1 MEHVTTMTIHW
12 DTFIDKLFQAKDIGK
27 TALQEL
33 EPGREL
39 IRHLMEQDLPFD
51 YILDVP
57 DSAFEAAETILGGQ
71 GTVADVTLQ
80 SLDDTVWSELWNEF
94 NQLPSRPD
102 PSVQEEF
109 I

>member
-1 MEHVTTMTIHW
+1 MERVTTMTIHW
-12 DTFIDKLFQAKDIGK
+12 DAFIDKLSQAIDIEK
-27 TALQEL
+27 TVLQKL

-39 IRHLMEQDLPFD
+39 IGRLMEQDLPFD
-51 YILDVP
+51 YILDIP

-71 GTVADVTLQ
+71 GTAADVTLQ
-80 SLDDTVWSELWNEF
+80 NLDETVWPELWSKF

-102 PSVQEEF
+102 PSVLGEF